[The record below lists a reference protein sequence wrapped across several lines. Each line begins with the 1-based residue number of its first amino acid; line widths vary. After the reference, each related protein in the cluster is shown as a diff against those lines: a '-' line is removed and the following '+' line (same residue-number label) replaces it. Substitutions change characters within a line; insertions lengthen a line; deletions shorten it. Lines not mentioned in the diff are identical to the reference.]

1 MFDTG
6 YEPIPTILT
15 DVEPGPELGGI
26 LACIDVTEV
35 SPHDRITVLGAHHR
49 QRSYY
54 DAQVYRDMA
63 AVVDVMEDDNPQ
75 WAAESAAAEIRA
87 ALRLTR
93 RATDTELSFALEMRQ
108 RLPRVWDA
116 LVAGSIDIRRTKAFS
131 YATTHLCD
139 ATTRRAVDRV
149 IDVAGQITTGEL
161 KARLDRIAIEADPH
175 GAQERYQDA
184 VKDRRLVVEPT
195 TSGTA
200 NLMGF
205 ELPPHRVNAVSRRIN
220 RLARSLNTRDD
231 PRSMD
236 QLRADVYLDLLT
248 GNLDSSPVGCISKPT
263 STRWSGLLRIPANSP
278 ATARSSPTLPA
289 RSPQNKTTHNGAG
302 RSPTPPPDRP
312 STTAP
317 PAAAPPPHNA
327 EPSKP
332 GTRLASSPD
341 VACQPSTAT
350 STTQPDGQTAEKP
363 PSTTS
368 HPFAAT
374 TTASDTKPD
383 GPTNPSPT
391 ATTNGQPNS
400 DTPTPPAANPP
411 NPDSGTNRPTS
422 TEHQPS
428 STSFSRSGR
437 SVMIPSTPKS
447 SSRLISLASL
457 TVHTWRWAPTRWTAV
472 TSLRSTLNPE
482 YESDT

>member
-1 MFDTG
+1 MFDRG
-6 YEPIPTILT
+6 YETIPTILA

-35 SPHDRITVLGAHHR
+35 SPHDRITVLQAHHR

-63 AVVDVMEDDNPQ
+63 AVVDAMEDTNPQ

-116 LVAGSIDIRRTKAFS
+116 LVAGNIDIRRAKAFS

-139 ATTRRAVDRV
+139 ATTRRVVDRV
-149 IDVAGQITTGEL
+149 IDVAGQLTTGEL
-161 KARLDRIAIEADPH
+161 KARLDRVAIEADPDA
-175 GAQERYQDA
+175 AQQRYVEA

-200 NLMGF
+200 NLIGL
-205 ELPPHRVNAVSRRIN
+205 ELPPHRVSAVVRRIN
-220 RLARSLNTRDD
+220 HLARSLNTRND

-248 GNLDSSPVGCISKPT
+248 SNADSSAGGVQSKPT
-263 STRWSGLLRIPANSP
+263 STRWLGLLHIPANSP

-289 RSPQNKTTHNGAG
+289 KSPQNKTAHNGAG
-302 RSPTPPPDRP
+302 PSPTPPPDRP

-327 EPSKP
+327 EPS
-332 GTRLASSPD
+332 
-341 VACQPSTAT
+341 
-350 STTQPDGQTAEKP
+350 
-363 PSTTS
+363 
-368 HPFAAT
+368 
-374 TTASDTKPD
+374 
-383 GPTNPSPT
+383 
-391 ATTNGQPNS
+391 
-400 DTPTPPAANPP
+400 
-411 NPDSGTNRPTS
+411 
-422 TEHQPS
+422 
-428 STSFSRSGR
+428 
-437 SVMIPSTPKS
+437 
-447 SSRLISLASL
+447 
-457 TVHTWRWAPTRWTAV
+457 
-472 TSLRSTLNPE
+472 
-482 YESDT
+482 